1 MQSRGEGVKMAE
13 NLIVE
18 ECVFYVHDGRVAIEL
33 PGVSRTFERA
43 VYDGKNTLQL
53 FEADGSV
60 CVAENIVPEVRDVL
74 GKTAGVL
81 IVNRDEAGDVA
92 GGYLVK
98 LAADGSLGFDDRF
111 AEEAGKCYEEV
122 ARRFVS

>member
-1 MQSRGEGVKMAE
+1 MAE

-60 CVAENIVPEVRDVL
+60 CLAENIVPEVRDVL

-111 AEEAGKCYEEV
+111 AEEAGKSNEEV